1 MSGRVTLGIGLSS
14 KATAGEIRALVEAV
28 LDQHH
33 VQIGDV
39 SSIATRERFRHDRRL
54 QLGPAIVSYSDA
66 ILEAHSTPCERT
78 VGPRAR
84 VAETAALLAAGTDG
98 LLAPV
103 RRSANV
109 TVAIAASANGSE
121 P

>member
-14 KATAGEIRALVEAV
+14 KATADELRSLVAAV
-28 LDQHH
+28 LDRHQ

-54 QLGPAIVSYSDA
+54 QLGPAIVGFSDA
-66 ILEAHSTPCERT
+66 TLEAHSAACERS
-78 VGPRAR
+78 VGPPVR
-84 VAETAALLAAGTDG
+84 VAETAALLAAGADR

-103 RRSANV
+103 ERSAHV
-109 TVAIAASANGSE
+109 TVAIAANERGGE